1 MPKLRPLSATEVA
14 RLLRA
19 HGFAFVHQRGSHLI
33 YRRQLP
39 GGDSATVPV
48 PNRRTTT
55 VSSGRQVAADVRLRR
70 SGSCIAVL
78 RRGPRSAGILAGFW

>member
-1 MPKLRPLSATEVA
+1 MPKLRPLSATEVV

-19 HGFAFVHQRGSHLI
+19 HGFSFIHQRGSHLI

-48 PNRRTTT
+48 PNRREIPVGTLK
-55 VSSGRQVAADVRLRR
+55 SIISLSGLDESLFRR
-70 SGSCIAVL
+70 
-78 RRGPRSAGILAGFW
+78 

>member
-14 RLLRA
+14 RLLRT
-19 HGFAFVHQRGSHLI
+19 HGFTSVHQRGSHLI

-48 PNRRTTT
+48 PNRREIPVGTLK
-55 VSSGRQVAADVRLRR
+55 SIINLSGLDESLFRK
-70 SGSCIAVL
+70 
-78 RRGPRSAGILAGFW
+78 

>member
-1 MPKLRPLSATEVA
+1 MPKLRPLSAVEVC

-19 HGFAFVHQRGSHLI
+19 HGFVLVHQGGSHLI

-48 PNRRTTT
+48 PNRREIPVGTLKSIL
-55 VSSGRQVAADVRLRR
+55 VLSGLDESLFRK
-70 SGSCIAVL
+70 
-78 RRGPRSAGILAGFW
+78 